1 MLTVREYQELLEKR
15 KELSD
20 YFNQEFEDL
29 AENSAFRRNRCT
41 KKSKKLLEKELYFA
55 IGKVWENEVKTYNKG
70 EHIDMDMEVV
80 KVKKENKLIGFFKK
94 LFNKKPKNQVIGIE
108 RTENLIEEPQRHT
121 EEIESTPIRVETTD
135 KIPGQMDIQD
145 LEEK

>member
-20 YFNQEFEDL
+20 YFNQEFEEL
-29 AENSAFRRNRCT
+29 ADNSNYRRNRCV
-41 KKSKKLLEKELYFA
+41 KKSKKLLEKEMYFA
-55 IGKVWENEVKTYNKG
+55 IGRVWSNEVKKYTNG

-80 KVKKENKLIGFFKK
+80 KVKKENKFIGFFKK
-94 LFNKKPKNQVIGIE
+94 LFHKKPKNQLIGIE
-108 RTENLIEEPQRHT
+108 KTENLIEMPEEKI
-121 EEIESTPIRVETTD
+121 EEIESTPIKVETTD